1 MRPVRPFS
9 ARARAIGLLTAVV
22 TVAALTTAGY
32 SGQHRAARDGAPDQ
46 AAADVLHVARNQ
58 LGDPYVWGG
67 DGPEGW
73 DCSGLTSLWGSVGGV
88 DRMPRVSRD
97 QQRWA
102 VPLPAEQA
110 LPGDLVFFG
119 HPVTHVGLFTGA
131 GRMLDAS
138 ETLGGVVDRA
148 IWRAGVVRYGRVP
161 RPGMVKVTPWTPP
174 KLPPLPTASPAPADD
189 EPAAAPRTPS
199 RRPTAAPRPVVAK
212 PSKPAASTP
221 TAAKPP
227 LRKPAAAPSSGLANL
242 TGLPGVQARPS
253 SRTALA
259 ASRNATSVRGS
270 TAWDDVSLVRT
281 AWRHAGGGNLP
292 TTRAAIVASGR
303 KVALA
308 DARVGDLVVYNSPAT
323 HLGVY
328 LGHGYMVDAS
338 RTRGAVVVRRV
349 YASSFWG
356 LVRLG

>member
-1 MRPVRPFS
+1 
-9 ARARAIGLLTAVV
+9 
-22 TVAALTTAGY
+22 
-32 SGQHRAARDGAPDQ
+32 
-46 AAADVLHVARNQ
+46 
-58 LGDPYVWGG
+58 
-67 DGPEGW
+67 
-73 DCSGLTSLWGSVGGV
+73 
-88 DRMPRVSRD
+88 
-97 QQRWA
+97 
-102 VPLPAEQA
+102 
-110 LPGDLVFFG
+110 
-119 HPVTHVGLFTGA
+119 
-131 GRMLDAS
+131 
-138 ETLGGVVDRA
+138 
-148 IWRAGVVRYGRVP
+148 
-161 RPGMVKVTPWTPP
+161 
-174 KLPPLPTASPAPADD
+174 
-189 EPAAAPRTPS
+189 
-199 RRPTAAPRPVVAK
+199 